1 MRAVIDRSAS
11 ALFAA
16 RFVAL
21 VGVIAVIGWLDHW
34 TGPDIGMSLFYLVP
48 VIVAAWY
55 GGATMATGAAVCAST
70 AWFLADHFAYRT
82 TVEITIWNSLTRLVI
97 YGALGLLVARLRGEK
112 ERLERVND
120 ELDAFSRSVS
130 HDLRAPLIQIGRYAE
145 MVEGRQHGLDEDG
158 RRYLSTISTTAADG
172 LKLIDELLEFAQ
184 VARTDVR
191 RAAVNLGAV
200 VEKVRAELVDPEL
213 RRNIR
218 WRIGA
223 LPVVSG
229 DAAMLEVAIRNV
241 IGNAIKYT
249 RPREQAIIEVD
260 SYAEPDGVV
269 VWVRDNGVGF
279 NPEYASK
286 LFGVFERL
294 HGHSEFEGSG
304 IGLAIVERI
313 VSRHG
318 GRVWAE
324 GAIEGGAKFYMKLPE
339 GK

>member
-1 MRAVIDRSAS
+1 MGAVTFRARSAAFGRFLALVAVI
-11 ALFAA
+11 AL
-16 RFVAL
+16 
-21 VGVIAVIGWLDHW
+21 IGWLDYQ
-34 TGPDIGMSLFYLVP
+34 TGPDIGLSLFYLVP
-48 VIVAAWY
+48 VVVAAWY
-55 GGATMATGAAVCAST
+55 GGPAMALGAAVCAST

-82 TVEITIWNSLTRLVI
+82 TVGITSWNSITRLVI
-97 YGALGLLVARLRGEK
+97 YSALGLLVARLRGEK
-112 ERLERVND
+112 ERLERVNA

-130 HDLRAPLIQIGRYAE
+130 HDLRSPLIQIGRYAE
-145 MVEGRQHGLDEDG
+145 MIEGRAHGLDHDG
-158 RRYLSTISTTAADG
+158 RRYLSTITQTASEG
-172 LKLIDELLEFAQ
+172 LKLIDDLLEFAQ

-191 RAAVNLGAV
+191 RAAVNLGTV
-200 VEKVRAELVDPEL
+200 VEKVRAELLDSDP

-218 WRIGA
+218 WRIEA

-229 DAAMLEVAIRNV
+229 DGPMLEVAMRNV

-249 RPREQAIIEVD
+249 RPREEALIEIG
-260 SYAEPDGVV
+260 SRAEPDGPV

-304 IGLAIVERI
+304 IGLAHVRRIVE
-313 VSRHG
+313 RHG

-324 GAIEGGAKFYMKLPE
+324 GSVDNGATFYFNLSAFL
-339 GK
+339 

>member
-1 MRAVIDRSAS
+1 MTFRTLSAAFAGRFL
-11 ALFAA
+11 ALA
-16 RFVAL
+16 
-21 VGVIAVIGWLDHW
+21 GVIALIGWLDYQ
-34 TGPDIGMSLFYLVP
+34 TGPDIGLSLFYLVP

-55 GGATMATGAAVCAST
+55 GGAAMALGAAVCAST

-82 TVEITIWNSLTRLVI
+82 TVGITIWNSLTRLVI
-97 YGALGLLVARLRGEK
+97 YSAIGLLVARLRGEK
-112 ERLERVND
+112 ERLERVNA
-120 ELDAFSRSVS
+120 ELEAFSRSVS

-145 MVEGRQHGLDEDG
+145 MIEGRAHGLDDDG
-158 RRYLSTISTTAADG
+158 RRYLFTIAHTASDG
-172 LKLIDELLEFAQ
+172 LKLIDDLLEFAQ
-184 VARTDVR
+184 VARTEVR
-191 RAAVNLGAV
+191 RAPVNLGTI
-200 VEKVRAELVDPEL
+200 VEKVRAELLDPDL

-218 WRIGA
+218 WRIEA

-229 DAAMLEVAIRNV
+229 DGPMLEVAMRNM

-249 RPREQAIIEVD
+249 RPREEALIEVGT
-260 SYAEPDGVV
+260 YAETDGTV

-304 IGLAIVERI
+304 IGLAIVDRI

-324 GAIEGGAKFYMKLPE
+324 GTVDGGATFYLKLPE
-339 GK
+339 KK